1 MRKLFFVASF
11 ATFYLFSC
19 QNQPVPKMTGLA
31 GNLQDSSIV
40 RIWPLE
46 LDSLKKINPNIP
58 IIDVRTELQFRTSHI
73 FRSINCSVDAPDFS
87 QRIMRLGVENP
98 VVVYDED
105 SSLSLIAAQKMTKL
119 GFKRVYE
126 LAGGIFSW
134 AREGKTLV
142 SGTSNIDSSTI
153 LK

>member
-1 MRKLFFVASF
+1 MYKLYFIALL
-11 ATFYLFSC
+11 AIFYLFSC
-19 QNQPVPKMTGLA
+19 QNQPAPKMTGLA
-31 GNLQDSSIV
+31 GSLQDSSII

-46 LDSLKKINPNIP
+46 LDSLKKIYPNIP
-58 IIDVRTELQFRTSHI
+58 IIDVRTEMQFRTSHI
-73 FRSINCSVDAPDFS
+73 FRSMNCSVDAPDFS
-87 QRIMRLGVENP
+87 QRIRRLGVENP
-98 VVVYDED
+98 VIVYDED

-134 AREGKTLV
+134 ARVGKTLV
-142 SGTSNIDSSTI
+142 TGTSNIDSSTI